1 MLDLSSMLASST
13 DHCPSLPVVV
23 RGRWLH
29 LVSSSFRQTLTR
41 MWHAT
46 VFLTLQLG
54 KVTAMSYVRRGLVC
68 FGGQVA
74 HYGDLRGGERILL
87 LSVYVRAAGTSRD
100 NSPGT
105 SCVSLSLSTPIL
117 HFVGTSPRSSSKAS
131 AGISVLPEFRPKKER
146 NLLRWRLDCSPF
158 CDSNVD
164 AMPTQVA
171 GLCV

>member
-1 MLDLSSMLASST
+1 MPDLSSMLANSA
-13 DHCPSLPVVV
+13 DRYPSLLVVV
-23 RGRWLH
+23 RERWLR
-29 LVSSSFRQTLTR
+29 LVSSSFQQSLTQ

-46 VFLTLQLG
+46 VFLTPQLE
-54 KVTAMSYVRRGLVC
+54 KVRATSYVRRGPVYS
-68 FGGQVA
+68 GVQVA
-74 HYGDLRGGERILL
+74 HYGDSRGGERILR
-87 LSVYVRAAGTSRD
+87 LSVCIRATGASRR

-105 SCVSLSLSTPIL
+105 SCVSLSLSTPML
-117 HFVGTSPRSSSKAS
+117 HFVGKSPRCSLKAS

-146 NLLRWRLDCSPF
+146 NLLRWRLVCSPF